1 MQDTTGSVQLEAT
14 MNDSENLVNYW
25 SVRKFCKLRGQISS
39 AL

>member
-1 MQDTTGSVQLEAT
+1 

-25 SVRKFCKLRGQISS
+25 SVRKFCKLRGQISY